1 MKIQDLEHLYFGK
14 SVNEVQGGLSVTPP
28 ESGILISNEGGRLT
42 IFKDGIELFSDML
55 EGPIQDI
62 SLRLEGSPSLNTRCE
77 ARSQGGNTISTC
89 QVSFGPIAA
98 ISRVRPRFFF
108 PF

>member
-1 MKIQDLEHLYFGK
+1 MKIQDLEHFCFDK
-14 SVNEVQGGLSVTPP
+14 VNKVQGGLSAASP
-28 ESGILISNEGGRLT
+28 ESGLVISNEDGRLT
-42 IFKDGIELFSDML
+42 IFKDGIELFSDTL
-55 EGPIQDI
+55 ESPIQGI
-62 SLRLEGSPSLNTRCE
+62 SLRLKGSPSLNTRCE

-89 QVSFGPIAA
+89 QVSFGPIAV